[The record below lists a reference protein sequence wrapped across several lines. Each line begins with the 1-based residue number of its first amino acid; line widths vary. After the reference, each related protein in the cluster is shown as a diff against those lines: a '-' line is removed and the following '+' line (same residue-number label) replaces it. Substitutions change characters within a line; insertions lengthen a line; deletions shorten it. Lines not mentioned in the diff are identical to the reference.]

1 MSDSDPSH
9 ASDRQLLLERLLAD
23 YLHSVERG
31 QPLDRQSLIAA
42 HPELADD
49 LNSFFRNHDSI
60 DRLAVPLKA
69 AADTPT
75 LLGVSHAIPAQSGL
89 TIRYFGDYELLDE
102 IARGGMGV
110 VFRARQVNLN
120 RVVALK
126 MILAGQLAHDS
137 DVKRFYAEAESAA
150 SLDHPGIVP
159 IFEIGQHD
167 SQHYFSMAFVEGES
181 LAKKVANGPLP
192 PRDAAQLVRQV
203 SEAVEYAHTKGII
216 HRDIKPANV
225 LLDGQGQPKVTDFG
239 LAKQT
244 QGDSGLT
251 GTGQILGTPSYM
263 PPEQAAGKLEQIGP
277 HSDIYSLG
285 ALLYCLV
292 TGRPPFQAASP
303 TDTLLQVLNQD
314 PVAPRQLNPQVPL
327 DLETI
332 ALKCLEKEPARRYA
346 SATDVAQELGR
357 FLRGEPILARPV
369 GWIER
374 EWRWCKRNPL
384 VAGLIAAIY
393 LVLLVGM
400 AVAWQL
406 ERISNSNAK
415 VAQQNAH
422 EAGAQ
427 RDRADEMSQTALHE
441 KELAEQQRQLAVQQA
456 QLARDH
462 AQSAEQARDQMQ
474 QARQTAEDQRQAA
487 DRARG
492 EAEAALYFNRIS
504 LAQQYWIAD
513 NLSGSRRI
521 LDDCPLDRR
530 GWEWRYLDRLHHTE
544 LVNVPGNGQFT
555 SSLKFSADGKRMAA
569 FAQSGDAGVR
579 VWDMTTNKPLS
590 EMTLTRSQRPFTCG
604 DLSADGKTVVL
615 GDRSGAISFWDADS
629 GQLQREFTKLPR
641 SVGSLSLS
649 PDGKWLAAA
658 RADGRNGE
666 RLLPLT
672 EPPRNED
679 LVVWDVASG
688 EEVFHPQGHGFVALF
703 SPDGSRLLSF
713 KMNTSLR
720 LHPAAPENFLA
731 LFDTANW
738 KEIPTKEPGTIRSFT
753 FSNDGKRL
761 AIGGVDRPRDAQF
774 IRVLESATGSEVSA
788 LTPSRAV
795 GDIALNPD
803 GTILAACGPFGTTTI
818 ETWTLKQPRPLGM
831 LRGHLQPLNA
841 VIFSPDGRLASCS
854 WDNTIKLWNATAG
867 QQVSRQAGPVVLAD
881 PVALSTDGELLAY
894 GQRNTVNILTG
905 PVKTVTLFDAKTGS
919 VRRTLP
925 GHDRGTNCLAFSGDG
940 ARLVSGG
947 RKGDIKVWDINMGKP
962 LSTIRAADG
971 EIVALALSP
980 EGRLAA
986 SAHEPPDFTRAR
998 HTGQFQNLPR
1008 AQVAIKVWDANTG
1021 KERASLRGHP
1031 GGVFRLAFSRD
1042 GKRLASVGGG
1052 GVKIW
1057 DVAAGT
1063 EISGNH
1069 PGVLQSATS
1078 SLLQF
1083 SPAGNLLVTS
1093 AFKSVTLSDVAT
1105 GQLVATIQ
1113 GHRSDQIDA
1122 AAISPDQLRIA
1133 TAALDEVKL
1142 WELTTGHEILALPL
1156 TNAASDVKPRV
1167 GALAWTTDGQ
1177 QLRAALS
1184 DGAILT
1190 WDGQSRPERKENASG
1205 GP

>member
-1 MSDSDPSH
+1 MSDTDPSH
-9 ASDRQLLLERLLAD
+9 ASDRQSQLEELLAN
-23 YLHSVERG
+23 YLHSVDRG
-31 QPLDRQSLIAA
+31 QPLDRQSLIAD

-69 AADTPT
+69 AADAPT
-75 LLGVSHAIPAQSGL
+75 LLGISDAVPAQSGL

-110 VFRARQVNLN
+110 VFKARQVNLN

-137 DVKRFYAEAESAA
+137 DVKRFYAEAEAAA

-167 SQHYFSMAFVEGES
+167 GQHYFSMAFVEGES

-192 PRDAAQLVRQV
+192 PRDAAQLVKQV
-203 SEAVEYAHTKGII
+203 SEAVEYAHAKGII
-216 HRDIKPANV
+216 HRDLKPANV
-225 LLDGQGQPKVTDFG
+225 LLDSQGQPKVTDFG

-277 HSDIYSLG
+277 HSDVYSLG

-303 TDTLLQVLNQD
+303 TDTLLQVLNQE

-332 ALKCLEKEPARRYA
+332 ALKCLEKEPARRYVRA
-346 SATDVAQELGR
+346 SDVADELAR

-374 EWRWCKRNPL
+374 QWRWCKRNPL

-393 LVLLVGM
+393 LVLLIGM
-400 AVAWQL
+400 GVAWQL
-406 ERISNSNAK
+406 ERIANLNADA
-415 VAQQNAH
+415 AQQNAR

-427 RDRADEMSQTALHE
+427 RDRADEMSQAALRE
-441 KELAEQQRQLAVQQA
+441 KEIAEQQRQRAVQQA
-456 QLARDH
+456 QLAREH
-462 AQSAEQARDQMQ
+462 AESAELARDQMQ
-474 QARQTAEDQRQAA
+474 QARQAAEDQRKAA
-487 DRARG
+487 EQARG

-504 LAQQYWIAD
+504 LSQQYWIAD

-530 GWEWRYLDRLHHTE
+530 GWEWRYLDRLHHTD
-544 LVNVPGNGQFT
+544 LVTLPGNGQFT

-579 VWDMTTNKPLS
+579 IWDLSTNKPLA
-590 EMTLTRSQRPFTCG
+590 EMTHARCQRQFTCG
-604 DLSADGKTVVL
+604 DLSADGKIVVL
-615 GDRSGAISFWDADS
+615 GDRSGAISFWDAET
-629 GQLQREFTKLPR
+629 GQLTREFTKLPR
-641 SVGSLSLS
+641 AAGSLSLS

-679 LVVWDVASG
+679 LVVWDIASG
-688 EEVFHPQGHGFVALF
+688 EEVFHPKGHGFVALF

-720 LHPAAPENFLA
+720 LRTAAPESFLT
-731 LFDTANW
+731 LIDTANW
-738 KEIPTKEPGTIRSFT
+738 TEIPTGNPGTIRSFA

-774 IRVLESATGSEVSA
+774 IRVLESATGSEVSV

-795 GDIALNPD
+795 GDIALNGD
-803 GTILAACGPFGTTTI
+803 GTVLAACGPFGTTTI
-818 ETWTLKQPRPLGM
+818 EIWTRKQPRPLGT
-831 LRGHLQPLNA
+831 LRGHLQALNA
-841 VIFSPDGRLASCS
+841 VMFSPDGRLASCS

-867 QQVSRQAGPVVLAD
+867 QQVSRRAGQVALAD
-881 PVALSTDGELLAY
+881 PVALSPGGELLAY
-894 GQRNTVNILTG
+894 GQRNTVSILTG
-905 PVKTVTLFDAKTGS
+905 PVKTVTLVEATTGRI
-919 VRRTLP
+919 RRTLP
-925 GHDRGTNCLAFSGDG
+925 GHDGGTNCLAFSGNG
-940 ARLVSGG
+940 ARLISGG
-947 RKGDIKVWDINMGKP
+947 RKGDVKIWDNKTGKP

-971 EIVALALSP
+971 AIVALALSP
-980 EGRLAA
+980 DGGLAA
-986 SAHEPPDFTRAR
+986 SAHEPPELTRAKS
-998 HTGQFQNLPR
+998 TGQFQNLP
-1008 AQVAIKVWDANTG
+1008 QFPVAIKVWDADTG
-1021 KERASLRGHP
+1021 KERASLAGHP
-1031 GGVFRLAFSRD
+1031 SGVYRLVFSPD
-1042 GKRLASVGGG
+1042 GRFLASAGGI

-1063 EISGNH
+1063 EISGNDQS
-1069 PGVLQSATS
+1069 VLQSATNS
-1078 SLLQF
+1078 VLQF
-1083 SPAGNLLVTS
+1083 SPAGDLLVTS
-1093 AFKSVTLSDVAT
+1093 GFKSVMLSDFAT
-1105 GQLVATIQ
+1105 GLLIATIQ

-1133 TAALDEVKL
+1133 TAAFDEAKL
-1142 WELTTGHEILALPL
+1142 WDLKTGREILTLPL
-1156 TNAASDVKPRV
+1156 TDIASDVKPRV
-1167 GALAWTTDGQ
+1167 AALAWTDDGQ

-1190 WDGQSRPERKENASG
+1190 WDGQPRP
-1205 GP
+1205 